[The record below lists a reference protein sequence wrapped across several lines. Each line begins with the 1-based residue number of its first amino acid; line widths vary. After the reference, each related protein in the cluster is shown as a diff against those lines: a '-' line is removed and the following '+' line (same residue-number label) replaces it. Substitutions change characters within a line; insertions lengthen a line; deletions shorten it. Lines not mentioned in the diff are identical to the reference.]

1 MTSSNINKVNV
12 SGSIINKVNVSSSI
26 SASSARG
33 LTKLPES
40 ITAYVKITI
49 GTKIPLSFNKPEC
62 IGGQSVSLYL
72 TNDLEIEVPT
82 GFQIEIGKNRFLVMP
97 MPLNDIS
104 ISHNTIII
112 PEGTKIIHPNVGLPQ
127 KLEEPLKVSLPDK
140 FEAYLPAKTQIGQK
154 NSDVLFELKEKF
166 LVQILIK
173 E

>member
-49 GTKIPLSFNKPEC
+49 GT
-62 IGGQSVSLYL
+62 
-72 TNDLEIEVPT
+72 
-82 GFQIEIGKNRFLVMP
+82 
-97 MPLNDIS
+97 
-104 ISHNTIII
+104 II